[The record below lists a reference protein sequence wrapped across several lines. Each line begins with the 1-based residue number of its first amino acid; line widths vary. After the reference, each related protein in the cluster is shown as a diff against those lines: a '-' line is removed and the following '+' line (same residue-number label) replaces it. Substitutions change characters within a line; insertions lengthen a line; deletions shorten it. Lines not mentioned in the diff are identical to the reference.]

1 MIEGT
6 ATCPLE
12 YMPNK
17 LYSIDDLLFLMERL
31 RDPISG
37 CPWDIKQTFNSIIP
51 YTLEEVYE
59 VIDAIENRN
68 FNNLKEELGDLLFQ
82 IIFYCNLADE
92 KNFFSLNDVI
102 SCVVKKLISRHPHIF
117 PDGTLSGKNLNS
129 KESFNSEDV
138 KKKWEEIKS
147 KEREEKGQK
156 SILANIPVALPSLI
170 RAQKIQKRAATF
182 GFDWKTNEEIF
193 NKVNEEASELS
204 EAIEK
209 NDKENINE
217 ELGDLMFTIVNL
229 CRHLDVDAEVALRGS
244 TKKFEHRFNYIE
256 AKVDKEGSSI
266 SELNSEL
273 LEKLW
278 SEAKE
283 NLAKKNL

>member
-1 MIEGT
+1 
-6 ATCPLE
+6 
-12 YMPNK
+12 MPK
-17 LYSIDDLLFLMERL
+17 KRFSIDDLLFLMERL

-51 YTLEEVYE
+51 YTLEEAYE
-59 VIDAIENRN
+59 VVDAIENRD

-92 KNFFSLNDVI
+92 KNLFSLNDVI
-102 SCVVKKLISRHPHIF
+102 SCVVKKLISRHPHVF
-117 PDGTLSGKNLNS
+117 PDGTLSGKNLNL
-129 KESFNSEDV
+129 KENFNSEDI

-147 KEREEKGQK
+147 KEREKKGQK
-156 SILANIPVALPSLI
+156 SILSDIPVSLPSLM
-170 RAQKIQKRAATF
+170 RAQKIQKRAAAF

-193 NKVNEEASELS
+193 NKVNEEALELS

-209 NDKENINE
+209 KDKENINE
-217 ELGDLMFTIVNL
+217 ELGDLIFTIVNL
-229 CRHLDVDAEVALRGS
+229 CRHLDVDADVALRGS
-244 TKKFEHRFNYIE
+244 SKKFERRFNYIE
-256 AKVDKEGSSI
+256 AKLHKEGGSVSD
-266 SELNSEL
+266 LNSEL

-283 NLAKKNL
+283 YLIKNKL

>member
-1 MIEGT
+1 
-6 ATCPLE
+6 
-12 YMPNK
+12 MPDK
-17 LYSIDDLLFLMERL
+17 LFSIDDLLFLMERL

-59 VIDAIENRN
+59 VVDAIENRD
-68 FNNLKEELGDLLFQ
+68 FSNLKEELGDLLFQ

-92 KNFFSLNDVI
+92 KNLFSLKDVI
-102 SCVVKKLISRHPHIF
+102 SSVVKKLISRHPHVF
-117 PDGTLSGKNLNS
+117 PDGTLSGKSLNS
-129 KESFNSEDV
+129 KKNFNSEDI
-138 KKKWEEIKS
+138 KKKWEVIKL
-147 KEREEKGQK
+147 KEREKKGQK
-156 SILANIPVALPSLI
+156 SILADIPVTLPSLM

-193 NKVNEEASELS
+193 NKVYEEVLELS

-209 NDKENINE
+209 KDKENINE
-217 ELGDLMFTIVNL
+217 ELGDLIFTIVNL

-244 TKKFEHRFNYIE
+244 SKKFERRFNYIE
-256 AKVDKEGSSI
+256 AKLDKEGGSI
-266 SELNSEL
+266 SDLNSEL

-278 SEAKE
+278 SK
-283 NLAKKNL
+283 AKKHY